1 MRQVF
6 PNVNSFL
13 PHASIQPQ
21 PLPFDEY
28 PHVHLARCSVSSAEY
43 NPRRNIVVMKGWE
56 SHHLDVHGIGCP
68 SPLTGQTFHP
78 LLKSKFPC
86 LQADNDCPW
95 CVFE

>member
-21 PLPFDEY
+21 PLRFDEY
-28 PHVHLARCSVSSAEY
+28 PHVHHAHCSVSSAED

-56 SHHLDVHGIGCP
+56 SHRLDVHGIGRP
-68 SPLTGQTFHP
+68 SPLTGQTFQST
-78 LLKSKFPC
+78 LKI
-86 LQADNDCPW
+86 
-95 CVFE
+95 